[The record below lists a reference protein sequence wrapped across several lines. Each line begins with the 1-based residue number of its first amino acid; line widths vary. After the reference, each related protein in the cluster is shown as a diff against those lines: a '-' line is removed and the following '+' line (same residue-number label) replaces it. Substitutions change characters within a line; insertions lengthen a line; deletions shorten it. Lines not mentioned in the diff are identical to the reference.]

1 MTLNQ
6 IGSKIFTKM
15 ILEIQRFDLKIEQ
28 MVQELNQELDNIG
41 VDQSWAG
48 INFWTYQLISNLY
61 IDNGSLL

>member
-1 MTLNQ
+1 
-6 IGSKIFTKM
+6 M

-48 INFWTYQLISNLY
+48 INF
-61 IDNGSLL
+61 

>member
-1 MTLNQ
+1 
-6 IGSKIFTKM
+6 
-15 ILEIQRFDLKIEQ
+15 